1 MSKYPLGDWLTSV
14 NFSKEDLRDREDGEV
29 WMKKY
34 PAYIVNRCLS
44 GHIDAVLLV
53 NELNRW
59 HGLDNDLQYSFYLN
73 SLRKKRR
80 FSPWQKKEQVE
91 DFDLIK
97 KYFKYSDEKARD
109 ALRILTKDQIELII
123 KNEYRRKRMMD
134 QAQDIAWDPEMMV
147 EVTLHQPDDFLKV
160 RETLTRIG
168 VASRKEKKLF
178 QSCHILHKKGKYY
191 IVHFKE
197 LFALDGKHA
206 NLTSNDIQRRNR
218 IAKLLS
224 DWGLIGIVT
233 DDKIEDVAPLNQIKV
248 IAFKEKGDWI
258 LESKY
263 NIGKKKVESA

>member
-109 ALRILTKDQIELII
+109 ALRILTKYQIELIRS
-123 KNEYRRKRMMD
+123 KMN
-134 QAQDIAWDPEMMV
+134 
-147 EVTLHQPDDFLKV
+147 T
-160 RETLTRIG
+160 G
-168 VASRKEKKLF
+168 G
-178 QSCHILHKKGKYY
+178 KG
-191 IVHFKE
+191 
-197 LFALDGKHA
+197 
-206 NLTSNDIQRRNR
+206 
-218 IAKLLS
+218 
-224 DWGLIGIVT
+224 
-233 DDKIEDVAPLNQIKV
+233 
-248 IAFKEKGDWI
+248 
-258 LESKY
+258 
-263 NIGKKKVESA
+263 

>member
-109 ALRILTKDQIELII
+109 ALRILTKVQIELISS
-123 KNEYRRKRMMD
+123 KMYT
-134 QAQDIAWDPEMMV
+134 V
-147 EVTLHQPDDFLKV
+147 
-160 RETLTRIG
+160 G
-168 VASRKEKKLF
+168 
-178 QSCHILHKKGKYY
+178 KG
-191 IVHFKE
+191 
-197 LFALDGKHA
+197 
-206 NLTSNDIQRRNR
+206 
-218 IAKLLS
+218 
-224 DWGLIGIVT
+224 
-233 DDKIEDVAPLNQIKV
+233 
-248 IAFKEKGDWI
+248 
-258 LESKY
+258 
-263 NIGKKKVESA
+263 

>member
-109 ALRILTKDQIELII
+109 ALRILTKDQIKLIRS
-123 KNEYRRKRMMD
+123 KMN
-134 QAQDIAWDPEMMV
+134 
-147 EVTLHQPDDFLKV
+147 T
-160 RETLTRIG
+160 G
-168 VASRKEKKLF
+168 G
-178 QSCHILHKKGKYY
+178 KG
-191 IVHFKE
+191 
-197 LFALDGKHA
+197 
-206 NLTSNDIQRRNR
+206 
-218 IAKLLS
+218 
-224 DWGLIGIVT
+224 
-233 DDKIEDVAPLNQIKV
+233 
-248 IAFKEKGDWI
+248 
-258 LESKY
+258 
-263 NIGKKKVESA
+263 

>member
-109 ALRILTKDQIELII
+109 ALRILTKDQIELI
-123 KNEYRRKRMMD
+123 KSKMN
-134 QAQDIAWDPEMMV
+134 
-147 EVTLHQPDDFLKV
+147 T
-160 RETLTRIG
+160 G
-168 VASRKEKKLF
+168 G
-178 QSCHILHKKGKYY
+178 KG
-191 IVHFKE
+191 
-197 LFALDGKHA
+197 
-206 NLTSNDIQRRNR
+206 
-218 IAKLLS
+218 
-224 DWGLIGIVT
+224 
-233 DDKIEDVAPLNQIKV
+233 
-248 IAFKEKGDWI
+248 
-258 LESKY
+258 
-263 NIGKKKVESA
+263 

>member
-109 ALRILTKDQIELII
+109 ALRILTKDQIELIRS
-123 KNEYRRKRMMD
+123 KMN
-134 QAQDIAWDPEMMV
+134 
-147 EVTLHQPDDFLKV
+147 T
-160 RETLTRIG
+160 G
-168 VASRKEKKLF
+168 G
-178 QSCHILHKKGKYY
+178 KG
-191 IVHFKE
+191 
-197 LFALDGKHA
+197 
-206 NLTSNDIQRRNR
+206 
-218 IAKLLS
+218 
-224 DWGLIGIVT
+224 
-233 DDKIEDVAPLNQIKV
+233 
-248 IAFKEKGDWI
+248 
-258 LESKY
+258 
-263 NIGKKKVESA
+263 

>member
-1 MSKYPLGDWLTSV
+1 MSKKYPLGDWLTSV

-109 ALRILTKDQIELII
+109 ALRILTKDQIELIRS
-123 KNEYRRKRMMD
+123 KMN
-134 QAQDIAWDPEMMV
+134 
-147 EVTLHQPDDFLKV
+147 T
-160 RETLTRIG
+160 G
-168 VASRKEKKLF
+168 G
-178 QSCHILHKKGKYY
+178 KG
-191 IVHFKE
+191 
-197 LFALDGKHA
+197 
-206 NLTSNDIQRRNR
+206 
-218 IAKLLS
+218 
-224 DWGLIGIVT
+224 
-233 DDKIEDVAPLNQIKV
+233 
-248 IAFKEKGDWI
+248 
-258 LESKY
+258 
-263 NIGKKKVESA
+263 

>member
-1 MSKYPLGDWLTSV
+1 MSKYLLGDWLTSV

-34 PAYIVNRCLS
+34 SAYIVNRCLS

-109 ALRILTKDQIELII
+109 ALRILTKDQIELIRS
-123 KNEYRRKRMMD
+123 KMN
-134 QAQDIAWDPEMMV
+134 
-147 EVTLHQPDDFLKV
+147 T
-160 RETLTRIG
+160 G
-168 VASRKEKKLF
+168 G
-178 QSCHILHKKGKYY
+178 KG
-191 IVHFKE
+191 
-197 LFALDGKHA
+197 
-206 NLTSNDIQRRNR
+206 
-218 IAKLLS
+218 
-224 DWGLIGIVT
+224 
-233 DDKIEDVAPLNQIKV
+233 
-248 IAFKEKGDWI
+248 
-258 LESKY
+258 
-263 NIGKKKVESA
+263 